1 MKICICGGGN
11 LGHVVAGFLAAQP
24 AHQVSLL
31 TRHPERWT
39 HHLLIDT
46 PNGEVLK
53 GELCHISTHAKEVIP
68 SAELVL
74 LLSLIHI

>member
-24 AHQVSLL
+24 THQVSLL
-31 TRHPERWT
+31 TQHPERWT

-46 PNGEVLK
+46 PNGEVLSYATSVRMPK
-53 GELCHISTHAKEVIP
+53 K
-68 SAELVL
+68 
-74 LLSLIHI
+74 